1 MVYRT
6 RSPGSK
12 GALPVNAGFSDPH
25 QRRPLLPGSRRTA
38 RLLPTGHPAQGAR
51 ARGPSTGDPCPESC
65 SPPRYARRRLTTTP
79 LIRADLCLR
88 SGSGARPDGT
98 DLLASGIDCD
108 VEEALPAINAR
119 GLNQL
124 CHPHGLFLWFGLLA
138 HATVRTSRKVDR
150 PRAFS
155 RPAMPWGERVGQP
168 G

>member
-1 MVYRT
+1 MTGKPSWHRGSAMPCASAAGA
-6 RSPGSK
+6 RSPC
-12 GALPVNAGFSDPH
+12 
-25 QRRPLLPGSRRTA
+25 
-38 RLLPTGHPAQGAR
+38 PT
-51 ARGPSTGDPCPESC
+51 TGDPCPESR
-65 SPPRYARRRLTTTP
+65 SPARYARRRLTTTP

-124 CHPHGLFLWFGLLA
+124 CHLHGLFLWFGLLA

-155 RPAMPWGERVGQP
+155 RPAMPWGERGRSTRIARWPTSYPASNIHHHRHTSVRERS
-168 G
+168 